1 MKNKISLF
9 LTISFVLST
18 GLSAVFAQRPGSPFK
33 GTINYKITY
42 PDSKMEATQLAMLP
56 QTMKVRMN
64 GNKARIEMSMSG
76 INQVII
82 MDADQQSTVF
92 LVDMMGQKIAM
103 KPNKGADK
111 PSGKEPVVT
120 VASETKEIAGFACK
134 KAEIHFGDEKSKAS
148 PMIVYFTEDIGN
160 NKLFYDNE
168 YRTLPGI
175 PMEFF
180 YKMQG
185 MNMYMTAV
193 SVEKGKV
200 SAKEFEVPSDYKEMT
215 PEQLRQSFGGN

>member
-1 MKNKISLF
+1 MNRNFSVF
-9 LTISFVLST
+9 LTITFALT
-18 GLSAVFAQRPGSPFK
+18 IGLSAAFAQKPGSPFK
-33 GTINYKITY
+33 GVINYKITY
-42 PDSKMEATQLAMLP
+42 PDSKMEASQLAIMP
-56 QTMKVRMN
+56 QSMKVLMN
-64 GNKARIEMSMSG
+64 GNKARIEMAMSG

-82 MDADQQSTVF
+82 MDADQQSTVI
-92 LVDMMGQKIAM
+92 LIDMMGQKVAM
-103 KPNKGADK
+103 KPNKGADR

-120 VASETKEIAGFACK
+120 VTSETKEIAGFTCK
-134 KAEIHFGDEKSKAS
+134 KAEIHFGDEKSKES
-148 PMIVYFTEDIGN
+148 PMIVYYTEGIGN

-175 PMEFF
+175 PMEFY

-200 SAKEFEVPSDYKEMT
+200 SGKDFEVPSDYKEMT
-215 PEQLRQSFGGN
+215 PDQLRQMFGGN